1 MMAEAPEV
9 NLTMLS
15 LESMGHPFHFEFW
28 KLKYDNDAD
37 WSTQKLWWGVAPT
50 TLALAEP
57 RKRTYQTALLQSQNY
72 HLTLSCEQHR
82 KPLPVSPP
90 KMTTSRFC
98 LAVCLTVAV
107 VLALVSGAQS
117 ESSKALPTLNGIKGM
132 RVASDLADNPATRLA
147 AAIAAA
153 KAAKDP
159 AALMNVLYLCA
170 NVLSVLIYNP
180 PNYLLFDQLDSF
192 FYISE
197 LLPQEYQLNY
207 VKRM

>member
-1 MMAEAPEV
+1 
-9 NLTMLS
+9 
-15 LESMGHPFHFEFW
+15 
-28 KLKYDNDAD
+28 
-37 WSTQKLWWGVAPT
+37 
-50 TLALAEP
+50 
-57 RKRTYQTALLQSQNY
+57 
-72 HLTLSCEQHR
+72 
-82 KPLPVSPP
+82 
-90 KMTTSRFC
+90 MTTSRFC

-132 RVASDLADNPATRLA
+132 RAASDLADNPATRLA